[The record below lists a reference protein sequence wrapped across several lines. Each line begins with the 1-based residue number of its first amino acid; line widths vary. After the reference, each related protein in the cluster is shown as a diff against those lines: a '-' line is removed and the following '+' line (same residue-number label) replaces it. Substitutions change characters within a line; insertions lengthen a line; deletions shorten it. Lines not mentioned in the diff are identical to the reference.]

1 MELQMAYLD
10 DARHSG
16 RNTYVSGAHPWAH
29 PWPREFVTLAVVA
42 GCVAFWAI
50 VALTISNLS

>member
-16 RNTYVSGAHPWAH
+16 RNTYVSGGH
-29 PWPREFVTLAVVA
+29 PWPREFVTLALVA

-50 VALTISNLS
+50 LVLAISDFS